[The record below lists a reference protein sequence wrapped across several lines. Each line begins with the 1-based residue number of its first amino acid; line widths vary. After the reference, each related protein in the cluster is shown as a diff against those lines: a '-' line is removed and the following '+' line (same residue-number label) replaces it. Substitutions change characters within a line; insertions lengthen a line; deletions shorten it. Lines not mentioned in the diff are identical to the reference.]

1 MVPAS
6 SNHNRSPRSAAAPGS
21 RAELLPAGL
30 RRYLARIAVVGF
42 FVSTVAVPTAF
53 FPGDGSA
60 ASPDRLVPAG
70 DRNSGR
76 VNLAPH
82 RLPQNRAGEA
92 GDPDLL
98 ESPQGESAPTV
109 SRTYPAPKL
118 EPVNLAF
125 RSNGTVQV
133 DKMPEFSTTFA
144 GKVAGISPRN
154 DFVFYSLDPDLQ
166 KFTQELLR
174 KSRAPHVAVVAM
186 EPDTGK
192 ILAIAEKSNS
202 IGDLSLHT
210 GFPAASIFKIVTA
223 AAALEEGSVAPGS
236 QIRFRGGNYTLNQ
249 WNYNPI
255 PKKDS
260 RSMSLYEA
268 LAKSCNPV
276 FGRVALKYL
285 SPDVLRQYAGYFGFN
300 TPLGF
305 DFPLPR
311 SAAVIPESD
320 YELSRT
326 AAGFGDVKLSP
337 IHAATLMAGVAN
349 EGILPRPSLIERV
362 VSRDGA
368 VMYQSRPSFIQRLV
382 RPETAD
388 SLMRM
393 MEYTTTIG
401 TSRREFMK
409 KNRPVLPGIRVAA
422 KTGTLSGKNP
432 VGVNNWFVAAA
443 PIENPRI
450 ALSVIVVNPQGIDT
464 KASHLG
470 RLIIQKYL
478 GR

>member
-1 MVPAS
+1 M
-6 SNHNRSPRSAAAPGS
+6 PG
-21 RAELLPAGL
+21 
-30 RRYLARIAVVGF
+30 
-42 FVSTVAVPTAF
+42 
-53 FPGDGSA
+53 
-60 ASPDRLVPAG
+60 
-70 DRNSGR
+70 
-76 VNLAPH
+76 
-82 RLPQNRAGEA
+82 
-92 GDPDLL
+92 
-98 ESPQGESAPTV
+98 
-109 SRTYPAPKL
+109 
-118 EPVNLAF
+118 
-125 RSNGTVQV
+125 
-133 DKMPEFSTTFA
+133 FSTTFA

-154 DFVFYSLDPDLQ
+154 EFVFYSLDPDLQ
-166 KFTQELLR
+166 RFTQDLLR
-174 KSRAPHVAVVAM
+174 KTRAPHVAVVAM

-202 IGDLSLHT
+202 IGDLCLHT

-223 AAALEEGSVAPGS
+223 AAALEEGSIAPSS
-236 QIRFRGGNYTLNQ
+236 QIKFRGGNYTLNQ
-249 WNYNPI
+249 WNYNPS
-255 PKKDS
+255 PKNDR

-285 SPDVLRQYAGYFGFN
+285 SPDILRQYAGYFGFN

-305 DFPLPR
+305 DFPLPK

-320 YELSRT
+320 FELSRT
-326 AAGFGDVKLSP
+326 AAGFGQVTLSP

-349 EGILPRPSLIERV
+349 DGILPRPSLVERV

-368 VMYQSRPSFIQRLV
+368 VIYQSKPSFIQRLV
-382 RPETAD
+382 RPQTAD

-401 TSRREFMK
+401 TSRREFIK

-432 VGVNNWFVAAA
+432 TGINNWFVAAA

-478 GR
+478 AR